1 MNYHTDEWIMEKVNE
16 HYQEAKELIAEKQIF
31 GIFLQGSQNYGLDT
45 PQSDIDTKLIIL
57 PSFDDIVRNRKPIST
72 THIRANE
79 EHIDMKDIRLYF
91 KLFLKQN
98 MNILEIL
105 FTPYCILNEQYADYW
120 ECLRSHREEIAR
132 YNLYL
137 NAKAMKGVAL
147 EKYHALEHP
156 YPSKLQVLEQF
167 GYDPKQLCHLLRIS
181 EFFALFTA
189 ELLPYEHILY
199 TRTPEGL
206 KEVKQG
212 LFSLDDARI
221 QAKKAID
228 FITRL
233 SDNFCEKHP
242 KEEYNQEV
250 EELLYTVQYNVL
262 KQSIIAELKEEKND

>member
-16 HYQEAKELIAEKQIF
+16 HYQEAKELIAERQIF

-105 FTPYCILNEQYADYW
+105 FTPYCVLNEQYVDHW
-120 ECLRSHREEIAR
+120 ECLRLFREEIAR

-137 NAKAMKGVAL
+137 NAKAMKGIAM

-156 YPSKLQVLEQF
+156 YPSKKQILEQF
-167 GYDPKQLCHLLRIS
+167 GYDPKQLHHILRIA
-181 EFFALFTA
+181 EYFACFVTDV
-189 ELLPYEHILY
+189 PYEDCLQ
-199 TRTPEGL
+199 TRGPEYL
-206 KEVKQG
+206 KKVKQG
-212 LFSLDDARI
+212 MYSLDEARI
-221 QAKKAID
+221 KAKAAID
-228 FITRL
+228 FIAKL